1 MRTRSG
7 TMLWSMICCAYVEWH
22 LKFCTVPRV
31 YSWLYIYAILQ
42 EEDLYQEAEP
52 LVTGGIAAALQL
64 ASKKGFI
71 SNEKPKREA
80 GESMR
85 TATDAKRD
93 LWVHPNCNTIWYRG
107 MWSKFDIHP
116 GIEFVDNILLQCT
129 TVFIGVGTCIRL
141 EGPKDSS
148 TRSACDFLTTPT
160 FPSNHAH
167 FRINEAVW

>member
-1 MRTRSG
+1 
-7 TMLWSMICCAYVEWH
+7 MLNDTVKILY
-22 LKFCTVPRV
+22 CTKSI
-31 YSWLYIYAILQ
+31 YLDCTYAILQ

-80 GESMR
+80 GESVR

-93 LWVHPNCNTIWYRG
+93 LWVHPNTIWYRG

-116 GIEFVDNILLQCT
+116 GIKFVDDILL
-129 TVFIGVGTCIRL
+129 
-141 EGPKDSS
+141 
-148 TRSACDFLTTPT
+148 
-160 FPSNHAH
+160 
-167 FRINEAVW
+167 